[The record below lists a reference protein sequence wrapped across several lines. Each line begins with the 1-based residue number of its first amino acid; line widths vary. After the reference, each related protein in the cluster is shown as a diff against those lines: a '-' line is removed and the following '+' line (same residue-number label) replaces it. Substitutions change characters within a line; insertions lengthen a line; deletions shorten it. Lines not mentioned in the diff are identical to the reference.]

1 MTLTIKHAYVST
13 MPDDGNA
20 GEVGPNEWNESHIV
34 TDSDPLVFLATG
46 QSELE
51 QRPSFAWTP
60 NANCFWWNWDDVDGH
75 LGTSFLPITT
85 TATIRIAER
94 FASEVAR
101 LNPARKVCIVN
112 IAKGGQDISHWM
124 PGASAPDVFANI
136 VANVVPALASIG
148 KTAIDGLL
156 WYHGVSQTGEPYRYP
171 ENFETVMARF
181 QAQSWFPRTTPV
193 LVIGIAPTSIS
204 DDIATDVTNAR
215 LQAAVRADQ
224 GCRRFVDT
232 GSLDASFWD
241 ATVHPNGAGCN
252 AVGAMAAAHFVN
264 GPASSAL
271 LDPVTGFL
279 RAKVIGRPA
288 FRNLIIGGDFST
300 NPWQRGTSLTGLA
313 TNNIFTADRWAYNVS
328 GSAVVDIAKTADAPT
343 IAQAGMFT
351 QHCLDLA
358 VATTDTSIAAG
369 DQYAVTHKIE
379 GLNTSFLGF
388 GQAGARPIT
397 ISFWV
402 KATLTGTYYISVRNS
417 GPDRSYV
424 APYTINVSNT
434 WERKEVTIPGDASGT
449 WLYSN
454 ALGIRVSWILA
465 AGSNFV
471 FTPNVWS
478 AGNLIAGP
486 DQVNVLGTVGN
497 RFKLAI
503 VQGEEGVGASSF
515 EQLPV
520 SAVLERCQ
528 RFYRKS
534 FELAMA
540 PAQNSG
546 STASAT
552 LAMSHVAG
560 ATFGTDVQFDNRMRG
575 TPTITTYN
583 PSAANSNWRDVTNGA
598 DRGPTVANQ
607 SEGGFTI
614 TGGGGAAG
622 ALNYI
627 HWQAAAEL

>member
-181 QAQSWFPRTTPV
+181 QAQSWLPRTTPV
-193 LVIGIAPTSIS
+193 LVVGIAPTSIS

-300 NPWQRGTSLTGLA
+300 NPWQRGTSFTSVA
-313 TNNIFTADRWAYNVS
+313 NVTYTADRWVWTQS
-328 GSAVVDIAKTADAPT
+328 GTGVVDIAKGVEAPT
-343 IAQAGMFT
+343 AAQAAMFT
-351 QHCLDLA
+351 QHCFDIA
-358 VATTDTSIAAG
+358 VTAADTSIMAG
-369 DQYAVTHKIE
+369 DLYGVQQRIE
-379 GLNTSFLGF
+379 GINTSFLGF
-388 GQAGARPIT
+388 GQSGARPVT
-397 ISFWV
+397 LSFWV
-402 KATLTGTYYISVRNS
+402 KSSKTGMYHVALRNIAAN
-417 GPDRSYV
+417 RSYTT
-424 APYTINVSNT
+424 AYIINVADT
-434 WERKEVTIPGDASGT
+434 WEFKSVTIPGDTSGT
-449 WLYSN
+449 WLYTN
-454 ALGIRVSWILA
+454 TIGIIAIWTLA
-465 AGSNFV
+465 VGSNFM
-471 FTPNVWS
+471 FTPNVWNATDVR
-478 AGNLIAGP
+478 AGSG
-486 DQVNVLGTVGN
+486 QVNFMDAVGN
-497 RFKLAI
+497 HFRLAL
-503 VQGEEGVGASSF
+503 VQVEEGVGASSF
-515 EQLPV
+515 EQLPQD
-520 SAVLERCQ
+520 VLLHRC
-528 RFYRKS
+528 RRYYRKS
-534 FELAMA
+534 FALGTAA
-540 PAQNSG
+540 AQSVG
-546 STASAT
+546 STVGAAFA
-552 LAMSHVAG
+552 LSHVA
-560 ATFGTDVQFDNRMRG
+560 AAAFGTRVEFDGSMRAA
-575 TPTITTYN
+575 PIITTYN
-583 PSAANSNWRDVTNGA
+583 PSAANANWRDITLGG
-598 DRGPTVANQ
+598 DRTPTVADQ
-607 SEGGFTI
+607 SESGFVI
-614 TGGGGAAG
+614 TGGGGGAG
-622 ALNYI
+622 SSNYI
-627 HWQAAAEL
+627 HWQASAEL